1 MAKKIAISN
10 LNGSTL
16 DILNTIRANA
26 PLEYQNTV
34 PVANSVKEIPRVGEQ
49 IYGYPANANYFIE
62 ALVNRIAL
70 VRARSLVFNNPFS
83 IFKKGY
89 LEFGESVEE
98 IFVNIAKVRAFNAEK
113 APAREF
119 ARTIPDVK
127 STFHIMNWRVQYPVT
142 ISDEELRMAF
152 TSADGVSDMITRII
166 DSVYTA
172 AEYDE
177 YLLVKYLLIKG
188 VTGGKMKPEAIDNNL
203 TNNASAFRGISNIMT
218 IPRTDYNSA
227 GVLNN
232 TPRERQY
239 IIMDSKYN
247 AEFDVNVLAA
257 AFHMDKAEF
266 LGKLLLVDDFTSFDN
281 ERWATIRSESDMVEE
296 VTADELTLMAGV
308 KAVLVDE
315 EWFQIYD
322 NLSRMTQTPVNSG
335 LYWNYFYHNWKT
347 VSTSPFSNAVVFAT
361 NNAVITAPIFKVASK
376 VVDDNT
382 GTTIVTLQLNSVTS
396 DGVNDRDSY
405 SFLQTEKFTVDGV
418 GVHPYGAFL
427 IPVDKNV
434 LLTDIRVK
442 IGGMVFN
449 GDGPDDLLSLH
460 VGDTVNFN

>member
-460 VGDTVNFN
+460 VGDTANFN